1 MTYWVARNTCAV
13 EDRTIL
19 GIWDRCA
26 ARLDALR
33 ADPDLSRL
41 HRDGVAWR
49 RRRIEELLS
58 QEAPLMLFK
67 AMLLSPPP
75 RPIAP
80 DEARTLIRY
89 VRARMK
95 RQLAGR

>member
-1 MTYWVARNTCAV
+1 
-13 EDRTIL
+13 
-19 GIWDRCA
+19 
-26 ARLDALR
+26 
-33 ADPDLSRL
+33 
-41 HRDGVAWR
+41 VAWR